1 MEGEMYSRK
10 NDNNLTCRLCGTE
23 NFREL
28 ESWMDCMEGEEPQH
42 CSNCKK
48 VLSESQSFGCLD
60 SEKKANWN
68 FNIGYF
74 IIVLLLLGLLI
85 FLNRTFEVLT
95 FKEDSG
101 QLVYEIL
108 LILIVSSALASG
120 KILQNLKYLAIWAG
134 IFLILM
140 TGYSYRYELS
150 SIKEKVL
157 ADIIPAKGFRKTPD
171 SISFPVSSDGHFY
184 IRAEVNGIPIIFLAD
199 TGASDIVLS
208 PADAGKLGIETDG
221 LRFDRF
227 YETANGTV
235 RGSSIRIADL
245 KIGKLHLKKIGAS
258 VNEADMQKSLLGM
271 AFFRRLKSYEVKNG
285 VLTLYSSE

>member
-1 MEGEMYSRK
+1 
-10 NDNNLTCRLCGTE
+10 
-23 NFREL
+23 
-28 ESWMDCMEGEEPQH
+28 
-42 CSNCKK
+42 
-48 VLSESQSFGCLD
+48 LD
-60 SEKKANWN
+60 SETKANWN
-68 FNIGYF
+68 FNISYF
-74 IIVLLLLGLLI
+74 IVVFLLLGLLI
-85 FLNRTFEVLT
+85 GLNRTFEVLT

-157 ADIIPAKGFRKTPD
+157 ADIIPAKGFQKTPD

-184 IRAEVNGIPIIFLAD
+184 IRAAVNGIPVTFLAD

-208 PADAGKLGIETDG
+208 PSDAEELGFETDE

-245 KIGKLHLKKIGAS
+245 KIGKIHLKEIGAS
-258 VNEADMQKSLLGM
+258 VNEAEMRKSLLGM
-271 AFFRRLKSYEVKNG
+271 TFFRRLESYEVKKG
-285 VLTLYSSE
+285 VLTLYWSE